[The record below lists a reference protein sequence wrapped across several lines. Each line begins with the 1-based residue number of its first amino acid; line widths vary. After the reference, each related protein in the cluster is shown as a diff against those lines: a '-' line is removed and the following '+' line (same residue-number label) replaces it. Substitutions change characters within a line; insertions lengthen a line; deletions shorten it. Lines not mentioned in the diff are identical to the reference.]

1 MLRVWHGLA
10 ARGVQRLSARRHAD
24 RHAFSHTQP
33 CSLSSGATSV
43 SASCPLT
50 LLLVRLVSRSAV
62 TRPASARAVGY
73 RSASASFAMLR
84 KPTAAGCGP
93 GPSTARAPASCISAT
108 SVACVRCPLLACPG
122 SSTLVRFP
130 STTACGTTAGD
141 RHVSD
146 LTTCTFDDDGPRCAR
161 YQQLHRTSRR
171 RVSPSSPNVL
181 AASPAG
187 ALMGAAPGGRGSG
200 FWPGFAVSTSRPARH
215 QSRASAGI
223 A

>member
-1 MLRVWHGLA
+1 
-10 ARGVQRLSARRHAD
+10 
-24 RHAFSHTQP
+24 
-33 CSLSSGATSV
+33 V

-62 TRPASARAVGY
+62 SRPASASAVGY
-73 RSASASFAMLR
+73 RSVSVSSVMLT
-84 KPTAAGCGP
+84 KPRVAGCGP
-93 GPSTARAPASCISAT
+93 GPRTARAPASCISAT
-108 SVACVRCPLLACPG
+108 SVACVRCPLLACRG
-122 SSTLVRFP
+122 SSTMVRFP

-141 RHVSD
+141 RRVSD
-146 LTTCTFDDDGPRCAR
+146 LTTCISADDGPRPAR
-161 YQQLHRTSRR
+161 HQQLHRTSRR
-171 RVSPSSPNVL
+171 RLSPSTPNVL

-223 A
+223 ALLQTTSGAAKPGTGASPQVTPCCATSRPSA